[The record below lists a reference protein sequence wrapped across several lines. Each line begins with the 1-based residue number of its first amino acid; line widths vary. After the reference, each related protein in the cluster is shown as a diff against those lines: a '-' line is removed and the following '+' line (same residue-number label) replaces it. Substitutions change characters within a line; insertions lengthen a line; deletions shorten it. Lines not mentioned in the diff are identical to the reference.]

1 MDTGNSLKVGARLCF
16 GLSQGKLQHSPWPW
30 KTLEIPHTCQKFIPF
45 MLCQPSFGLFSAQ
58 VTVSRAIVLWQRL
71 PAMARANLIRTY
83 RFDTLPKRNIAPEKC
98 RLEGEI
104 SFWEGI
110 FSSAVFQWG
119 YTFCGLSSS
128 SRPKSHQHYAP
139 KPWHVQAMVAMA
151 LLFCKKKC
159 KNTRE
164 LVRSRKHDIHIHQI
178 SIQKLR
184 SQRPTIHQKFKG
196 L

>member
-104 SFWEGI
+104 SFWEGCCVSVRLYLLWI
-110 FSSAVFQWG
+110 VIIIATQIPSALC
-119 YTFCGLSSS
+119 T
-128 SRPKSHQHYAP
+128 
-139 KPWHVQAMVAMA
+139 QAMTCSGNGGNGFAF
-151 LLFCKKKC
+151 LQKKM
-159 KNTRE
+159 
-164 LVRSRKHDIHIHQI
+164 
-178 SIQKLR
+178 
-184 SQRPTIHQKFKG
+184 
-196 L
+196 